1 LGTNE
6 EVVIFIGLPI
16 FGPNPTNVQSYLLYR
31 VQGLKNRYPS
41 MEVNDKEEFMY
52 HSTSAK
58 FYLKKK
64 KSRNM
69 G

>member
-1 LGTNE
+1 
-6 EVVIFIGLPI
+6 
-16 FGPNPTNVQSYLLYR
+16 
-31 VQGLKNRYPS
+31 